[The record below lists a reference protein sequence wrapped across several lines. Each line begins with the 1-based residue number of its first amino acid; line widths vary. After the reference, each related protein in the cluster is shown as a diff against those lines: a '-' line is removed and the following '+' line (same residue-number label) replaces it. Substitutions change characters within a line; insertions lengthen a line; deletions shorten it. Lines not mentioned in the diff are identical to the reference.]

1 LLNNAGIFYAHRER
15 RVSVLKAFEDM
26 RTKIKLSFAMEILI
40 LAAWGIWIVRNNKVF
55 KDQNANF
62 NSWKEIYNQELRM
75 LVHMMKKKHARCNK
89 KETSRQGRD

>member
-15 RVSVLKAFEDM
+15 RLSVLKAFEDM

-75 LVHMMKKKHARCNK
+75 LVHMMKKKHANTIK
-89 KETSRQGRD
+89 

>member
-75 LVHMMKKKHARCNK
+75 LVHMMKKKHANTIK
-89 KETSRQGRD
+89 